1 MLATGD
7 ISLDKEGIT
16 VIAVIIGV
24 LWLFCLAFLYRG
36 RNKPDWDGQVVDK
49 RIDNKTRRVKSGDDY
64 IKENYVEYMF
74 VFRLSDGSI
83 KEVSYKDSQTR
94 FDYFR

>member
-16 VIAVIIGV
+16 VIAVIIGCCGCFALHSV
-24 LWLFCLAFLYRG
+24 SRPKQARL
-36 RNKPDWDGQVVDK
+36 DGQVVDK

-64 IKENYVEYMF
+64 IKENYVEYIV
-74 VFRLSDGSI
+74 VFRLTDGSI
-83 KEVSYKDSQTR
+83 KKFLIRIAKQGLIISE
-94 FDYFR
+94 